1 MDLSKFKTSEQVLA
15 EDLAS
20 DPEFRAEWQRT
31 ALARAVAIELVR
43 YRGQHGLSQRALA
56 QLVGMSQPQIARLEL
71 GEYNP
76 RMETLVRLSSSLGL
90 EFRIEIRPE
99 AEPEVSVV
107 AA

>member
-1 MDLSKFKTSEQVLA
+1 MDLGEFKTSDQLLA

-20 DPEFRAEWQRT
+20 DPEFRAEWERT

-43 YRGQHGLSQRALA
+43 YRGERQLSQRGLA
-56 QLVGMSQPQIARLEL
+56 KLLGMSQPQIARLEI
-71 GEYNP
+71 GEHNP

-90 EFRIEIRPE
+90 EFKIDIRPE
-99 AEPEVSVV
+99 AEPEVVVV